1 MKADPIQP
9 RWTPTTRLGRW
20 AVGLSAAF
28 VVMWIINTLVF
39 VFLQNFSDGP
49 WRQIVLPFY
58 GVFMLLCGLASGIV
72 ALVAMQREHDRAR
85 LVWLTLLPWAFVI
98 FFLLGEFLVPH

>member
-1 MKADPIQP
+1 MKADPIQSKWMP
-9 RWTPTTRLGRW
+9 VTTLGRW
-20 AVGLSAAF
+20 AVGLSAVF

-39 VFLQNFSDGP
+39 VFLQNFSDGA

-58 GVFMLLCGLASGIV
+58 GISMLLCGLASGVV